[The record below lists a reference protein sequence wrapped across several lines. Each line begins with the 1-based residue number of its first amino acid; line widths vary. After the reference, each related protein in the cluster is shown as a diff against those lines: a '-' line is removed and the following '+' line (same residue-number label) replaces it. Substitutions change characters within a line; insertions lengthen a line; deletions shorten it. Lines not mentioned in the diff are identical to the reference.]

1 MDNSNTTEM
10 GEINLLDC
18 AISETLEYVCYI
30 DFHRLSNIYP
40 PWVGGP
46 PSPQVIRSPKAA

>member
-1 MDNSNTTEM
+1 MDNNSATERC
-10 GEINLLDC
+10 EINLLDC

-30 DFHRLSNIYP
+30 DFHRLSSIYP

-46 PSPQVIRSPKAA
+46 PSPLIDG